1 MTKEEAIIR
10 MQENFSSFHNDFID
24 GKLEFS
30 DISEEEKDKL
40 ELLTNLSCLFPYIS
54 LSIFI
59 KDILKLEDRLENL
72 NVIDDDDGNKFIE
85 EKECFFSLIREQDF
99 FKERF
104 VGMED
109 YRRLEQSK
117 TDIEEQFKKTK
128 RIEQEKNSKEDNNA
142 VKAKE
147 DINNVVNNTI
157 NRACRITINR
167 ACRIIEQ
174 IISNTIN
181 GHEYVDLGLP
191 SGLKWATCNIGA
203 NSPEE
208 YGDYFAWGETTIKS
222 EYNPSNSKTYG
233 MRIADIKGD
242 TQYDAARAQWGG
254 GWRLPTRED
263 FNELI
268 ENCKWEWT
276 NVHGVKGMRVVGH
289 NGNSIFFPAAGYRLG
304 SSLYDDGD
312 YGNYWSSSPS
322 GYGRAYY
329 LGFGNGSEDVDLSG
343 RGYGLTVRPITE

>member
-30 DISEEEKDKL
+30 DITEEEKEKL
-40 ELLTNLSCLFPYIS
+40 ELLTNLSYLFPYIS

-85 EKECFFSLIREQDF
+85 EKECFFSLIEKQDF

-157 NRACRITINR
+157 NRACK
-167 ACRIIEQ
+167 IIEQ
-174 IISNTIN
+174 SISNTIN

-191 SGLKWATCNIGA
+191 SGLKWATCNVGA
-203 NSPEE
+203 DSPEK
-208 YGDYFAWGETTIKS
+208 YGDYYAWGETTMKSSYTKQNSFTNGIKMS
-222 EYNPSNSKTYG
+222 DFSGDSTYDVAKKKWG
-233 MRIADIKGD
+233 KYGCESTWRMPTMREMIELVNCCTWIKGR
-242 TQYDAARAQWGG
+242 YNGVNG
-254 GWRLPTRED
+254 
-263 FNELI
+263 FI
-268 ENCKWEWT
+268 
-276 NVHGVKGMRVVGH
+276 VKGG
-289 NGNSIFFPAAGYRLG
+289 NGNSIFLPAAGCI
-304 SSLYDDGD
+304 SDDTYYSVGD
-312 YGNYWSSSPS
+312 KGYYWSSVPS
-322 GYGRAYY
+322 SKDCAYY
-329 LGFGNGSEDVDLSG
+329 LYFTNVDGSEDVRQYCRYG
-343 RGYGLTVRPITE
+343 GYPVRPVSE